1 MKKIK
6 NFLIAELVILLVK
19 VLGGLLTHSFTMIAS
34 GVYELVLI
42 IISLIA
48 SKISENKKYKGILSS
63 LLGFIF
69 IALGLGIIFISF
81 LSKIK
86 RTSIWII
93 LFILIVII
101 TRYVVSCFNINFT
114 YQKKKGLLNFAN
126 INSSVDFYNYAVI
139 IGALILS
146 KISKWVGILK
156 YADRVGTILIA
167 GLVIIKGLKI
177 IIHSFSYLEDKNKV
191 MNESYKEEILKRKEV
206 KNISKLE
213 VSSYG
218 GLNKAILDF
227 ELNDGISLVDAN
239 TFAITL
245 QDYLLKIADIV
256 EINLVEKKV
265 QVVKK
270 AKVRSKK
277 QDARNSR
284 SGNSKT
290 NTKKKNT
297 KQKNKK
303 R

>member
-6 NFLIAELVILLVK
+6 NFLIAELIILLVK
-19 VLGGLLTHSFTMIAS
+19 VLGGYLSHSYTMIAS
-34 GVYELVLI
+34 GVYELTLI
-42 IISLIA
+42 LITLIA
-48 SKISENKKYKGILSS
+48 SKVKENKKYKGILSS

-69 IALGLGIIFISF
+69 IALGLGIIFLSF
-81 LSKIK
+81 ITEIR
-86 RTSIWII
+86 RTSLLII

-114 YQKKKGLLNFAN
+114 YQKKKGLLNFSN
-126 INSSVDFYNYAVI
+126 INSSVDFYNCAVI
-139 IGALILS
+139 IGTLILS
-146 KISKWVGILK
+146 KISKWFDILK
-156 YADRVGTILIA
+156 YADRIGTILIA

-177 IIHSFSYLEDKNKV
+177 IIHSFSYLENKTKAID
-191 MNESYKEEILKRKEV
+191 ESYKEEILKRKEV
-206 KNISKLE
+206 KNVSKLE

-227 ELNDGISLVDAN
+227 ELKEGISLVDAN
-239 TFAITL
+239 TFVITL

-265 QVVKK
+265 QVVRK
-270 AKVRSKK
+270 AKIRSLK